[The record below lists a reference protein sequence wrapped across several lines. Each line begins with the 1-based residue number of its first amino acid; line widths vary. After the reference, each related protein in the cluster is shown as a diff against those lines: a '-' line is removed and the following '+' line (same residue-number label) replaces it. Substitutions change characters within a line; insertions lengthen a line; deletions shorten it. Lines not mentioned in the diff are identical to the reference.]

1 MINKE
6 NFCPVCIKRGTCI
19 FEDKLDKLEA
29 TKGNPLEM
37 TVNSC
42 VRFLLDETV
51 EQNEEKEE
59 EDE

>member
-29 TKGNPLEM
+29 VKGNPLAM
-37 TVNSC
+37 TVDTC
-42 VRFLLDETV
+42 IAFILDETV
-51 EQNEEKEE
+51 ER
-59 EDE
+59 ED

>member
-6 NFCPVCIKRGTCI
+6 NFCPVCIKRGICI

-51 EQNEEKEE
+51 EQE